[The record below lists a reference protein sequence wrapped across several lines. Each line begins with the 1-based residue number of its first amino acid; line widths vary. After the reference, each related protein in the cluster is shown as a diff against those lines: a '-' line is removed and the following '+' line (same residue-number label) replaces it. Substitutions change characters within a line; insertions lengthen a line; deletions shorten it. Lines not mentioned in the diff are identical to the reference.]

1 MSDNISTR
9 DDDNT
14 LSVRGFPIERSN
26 KMKTNEI
33 RTTEAAVLKKA
44 LRKFC
49 KKWRDTDE
57 TEFPKAMMTLVQMNK
72 NEATINCGGE
82 WMSFT
87 YTDCLADAIL
97 KDEGFKAIMEQ
108 NNATAHKERNSFG
121 TMQIRI
127 HYCDEPTQETS
138 SEEETAPA
146 ESKADNINEDV
157 EEMVAD
163 EEPALNILEAS
174 RPNPSW
180 TYLYTDT
187 TSYNID
193 MDVYKTEKGKIVMVD
208 PDWVFK
214 MFKE

>member
-14 LSVRGFPIERSN
+14 LSVRGFPNERSN

-108 NNATAHKERNSFG
+108 NNATAHKERNNFG
-121 TMQIRI
+121 TIQIRI
-127 HYCDEPTQETS
+127 HYCDEPKQETS

-146 ESKADNINEDV
+146 EVNSDEIESKEEDRPRIRVSYWSDDTLTEVVQKTVVGHITFCDNKATF
-157 EEMVAD
+157 EEAGHLVVI
-163 EEPALNILEAS
+163 PCRLLILIQALD
-174 RPNPSW
+174 R
-180 TYLYTDT
+180 
-187 TSYNID
+187 
-193 MDVYKTEKGKIVMVD
+193 
-208 PDWVFK
+208 
-214 MFKE
+214 